1 MNLERI
7 QSKLPDIEQMR
18 SISAENETTM
28 QRWKGR
34 NGTDQE
40 EAPISSLSFRFLIA
54 GAALAFLIYAD
65 YHKLPGTG
73 ELLTRFDNAI
83 SQNIKSEDMEN
94 LEDIWYTIS
103 NAIHLPGNDR
113 ADKEGQD
120 VKSMT
125 GTSESEEG

>member
-1 MNLERI
+1 MNLETI

-73 ELLTRFDNAI
+73 DLLAKFDQAI
-83 SQNIKSEDMEN
+83 SRNIKTEDMEN

-103 NAIHLPGNDR
+103 DAIHLPGNQGEQR
-113 ADKEGQD
+113 ENGAADNTE
-120 VKSMT
+120 
-125 GTSESEEG
+125 